1 MILFLRNGQ
10 IIFGSLIIYGC
21 VIPVL
26 NKVVLHFRT
35 NGLKYQQTLKI
46 CKSWHFQTQLL
57 YYICANL
64 AYTDWLYSRWWRRQ
78 RMSSL
83 ILQLFGQCLLM
94 RHWNWRCRTH
104 FCSLSRSGAGEYCET
119 LLHMSLD
126 LSIKPAEWIS
136 VLLAGSTWRD
146 QYLQF

>member
-1 MILFLRNGQ
+1 MRKNITNNNNYNYKKIMSQILIQNTCQ
-10 IIFGSLIIYGC
+10 IDCYYCF
-21 VIPVL
+21 VE
-26 NKVVLHFRT
+26 
-35 NGLKYQQTLKI
+35 
-46 CKSWHFQTQLL
+46 SWHFQTQLL

-126 LSIKPAEWIS
+126 LSNKPAEWKS